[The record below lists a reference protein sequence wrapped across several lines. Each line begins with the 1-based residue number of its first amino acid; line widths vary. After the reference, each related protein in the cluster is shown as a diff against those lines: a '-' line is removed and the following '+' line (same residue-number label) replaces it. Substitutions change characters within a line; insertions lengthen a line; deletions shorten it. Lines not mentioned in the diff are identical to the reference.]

1 MREELELWKSI
12 QKECIE
18 SLKRHGAI
26 IEAITDRGQAVI
38 RKNPAVETLAKAER
52 KIAELEKIFDE
63 IDYAAQVTYD

>member
-1 MREELELWKSI
+1 MKEELELWKSI
-12 QKECIE
+12 QKECID

-52 KIAELEKIFDE
+52 KIAELEKIVGSGLDL
-63 IDYAAQVTYD
+63 D

>member
-1 MREELELWKSI
+1 MEDELKLWRDI

-26 IEAITDRGQAVI
+26 LEAVTDRGQPVI

-52 KIAELEKIFDE
+52 KIQELEKIVGSGLDL
-63 IDYAAQVTYD
+63 D

>member
-1 MREELELWKSI
+1 MNEELELWRSI

-52 KIAELEKIFDE
+52 KIAELEKIVGSG
-63 IDYAAQVTYD
+63 IDLD

>member
-1 MREELELWKSI
+1 MKEELELWKSI
-12 QKECIE
+12 QKECID

-52 KIAELEKIFDE
+52 KIAELEKIVGSGLDLE
-63 IDYAAQVTYD
+63 

>member
-1 MREELELWKSI
+1 MEEELKLWRDI

-26 IEAITDRGQAVI
+26 LEAVTDRGQPVI

-52 KIAELEKIFDE
+52 KIQELEKIVGSGLDL
-63 IDYAAQVTYD
+63 D

>member
-1 MREELELWKSI
+1 MNEKLELWRSI

-52 KIAELEKIFDE
+52 KIQELEKIVGSG
-63 IDYAAQVTYD
+63 IDLD

>member
-1 MREELELWKSI
+1 MNEELELWRSI

-52 KIAELEKIFDE
+52 KIQELEKIVGSG
-63 IDYAAQVTYD
+63 IDLD